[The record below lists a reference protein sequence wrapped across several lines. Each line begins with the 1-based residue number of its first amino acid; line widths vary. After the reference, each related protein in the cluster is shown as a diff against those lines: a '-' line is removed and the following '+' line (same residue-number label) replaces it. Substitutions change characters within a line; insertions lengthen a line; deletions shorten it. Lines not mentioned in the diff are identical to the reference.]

1 MSDPLGVMIVDDSAV
16 YRRLLASVMEDMPDV
31 RVLGTAPTGP
41 IAIKKIPL
49 LRPQVVLQD
58 IEMPEMSGVEVL
70 ETIKAEY
77 PEVEVVLVSGANAR
91 SADIVVEGLSK
102 GAADFIAKP
111 EGGSLE
117 ENKAQ
122 LKRELSYALM
132 GVRARSIH
140 REAAARRR
148 DAAHPVS
155 AQPMPARPPGS
166 LAKHL
171 ALVGIGISTGG
182 PQALAQ
188 VVPCFPANL
197 RVPVVIVQH
206 MPPLF
211 TGSLARSLDENSK
224 VRVREAEHGKALEPG
239 TVYIAPGGIHMAVA
253 RRMNGNRV
261 EYYVALRDTP
271 PINSCKPSVDI
282 LFESIS
288 ATVGGRALVV
298 VMTGMGQDGM
308 EGVGSV
314 KRVGGYCIT
323 QSEESCVIY
332 GMPQAVDAAQ
342 LSDESV
348 GLSGLVDRITTL
360 VG

>member
-16 YRRLLASVMEDMPDV
+16 YRRLLTLVMEDMPDV
-31 RVLGTAPTGP
+31 KVLGTAPTGP
-41 IAIKKIPL
+41 IAIKKIPT

-58 IEMPEMSGVEVL
+58 IEMPEMSGIEVL
-70 ETIKAEY
+70 ESIKAEY

-91 SADIVVEGLSK
+91 GADIVVEGLSK
-102 GAADFIAKP
+102 GAVDFIAKP

-122 LKRELSYALM
+122 LKRELRYVLM

-140 REAAARRR
+140 RGDAARRR
-148 DAAHPVS
+148 DAAPPVA
-155 AQPMPARPPGS
+155 AQPMRARPPGS
-166 LAKHL
+166 LAKHV

-188 VVPCFPANL
+188 VVPRFPANL

-211 TGSLARSLDENSK
+211 TSSLARSLNENSQ
-224 VRVREAEHGKALEPG
+224 VRVREAEDGEALDPG
-239 TVYIAPGGIHMAVA
+239 TIYIAPGGIHMAVA
-253 RRMNGNRV
+253 RRMNGSRA
-261 EYYVALRDTP
+261 EHYVALQDTP
-271 PINSCKPSVDI
+271 PINSCKPSVDL
-282 LFESIS
+282 LFESIA

-298 VMTGMGQDGM
+298 VMTGMGQDGV
-308 EGVGSV
+308 EGVGTV

-323 QSEESCVIY
+323 QSEETCVIF

-342 LSDESV
+342 MSDESV
-348 GLSGLVDRITTL
+348 VVSGLANRLTTL

>member
-16 YRRLLASVMEDMPDV
+16 YRRLLTLVMEDMPDV
-31 RVLGTAPTGP
+31 KVLGTAPTGP
-41 IAIKKIPL
+41 IAIKKIPA
-49 LRPQVVLQD
+49 LRPQVVFQD
-58 IEMPEMSGVEVL
+58 IEMPEMSGIEVL
-70 ETIKAEY
+70 ESIKAEY
-77 PEVEVVLVSGANAR
+77 PEIEVVLVSGANTR
-91 SADIVVEGLSK
+91 SADIVVKGLSK

-122 LKRELSYALM
+122 LKRELSLVLM

-148 DAAHPVS
+148 HGLRPVS
-155 AQPMPARPPGS
+155 AQPMRTRPPGS
-166 LAKHL
+166 LAKHV

-188 VVPCFPANL
+188 LVPRFPADL

-224 VRVREAEHGKALEPG
+224 VRVREAEDGKALEPG

-253 RRMNGNRV
+253 RRMNGMKA
-261 EYYVALRDTP
+261 EHHVALQDTP
-271 PINSCKPSVDI
+271 PINSCKPSVDL
-282 LFESIS
+282 LFESIA
-288 ATVGGRALVV
+288 ATVGGRTLVV

-308 EGVGSV
+308 EGVSSV
-314 KRVGGYCIT
+314 KRVGGYCVT

-332 GMPQAVDAAQ
+332 GMPQSVDAAQ

-348 GLSGLVDRITTL
+348 ALSGLADRIVTL